1 MDNVTASRTF
11 CYLLASITLAS
22 GISDVSAQTPVRD
35 PLVAQVDLT
44 DAYRFAR
51 VFQDTNGQP
60 SKDALQAGY
69 LKGAGRGV
77 EIFTRGRIES
87 AENLAKTVADR
98 STEYAKAIEI
108 CLPSVEASNA
118 DLRAIYLGLSG
129 LFPDRELP
137 RIYAVFGAFNSGGT
151 ASRDAQVI
159 GIEVICNI
167 SEGPEQ
173 IRETLRSFYAHETVH
188 ALQPSLDRR
197 VEARDPLLAYSLRE
211 GMADFVSL
219 LVTGSQPSPERHAW
233 AKEREA
239 QLWAEFL
246 ADRAYIQSQVTK
258 PADLNR
264 MESEALKRLGRWHGN
279 YQSAPE
285 GWPHE
290 LGYWFGQQICQAY
303 FDQAEDKRAAIAEL
317 MALKDP
323 ERILELSGYS
333 PAQDTAN

>member
-1 MDNVTASRTF
+1 MTVYRTF
-11 CYLLASITLAS
+11 GNLVASAALASCS
-22 GISDVSAQTPVRD
+22 SYVSAQTPARD

-60 SKDALQAGY
+60 SKEALQAGY
-69 LKGAGRGV
+69 LNGAGRGV
-77 EIFTRGRIES
+77 EIFMRGRIES
-87 AENLAKTVADR
+87 AENLASTVAER
-98 STEYAKAIEI
+98 SAEYTKAIET

-118 DLRAIYLGLSG
+118 DLRSIYLGLSG

-137 RIYAVFGAFNSGGT
+137 KIYAVFGAFNSGGT
-151 ASRDAQVI
+151 AARDAQVI
-159 GIEVICNI
+159 GIEVICDI
-167 SEGPEQ
+167 SEGPEDVRQ
-173 IRETLRSFYAHETVH
+173 TLRSFYAHETVH
-188 ALQPSLDRR
+188 ALQPSLERR
-197 VEARDPLLAYSLRE
+197 VEASDPLLAASLRE

-246 ADRAYIQSQVTK
+246 ADRAFIREHVAK
-258 PADLNR
+258 PADLTR
-264 MESEALKRLGRWHGN
+264 MNPNAQARLRRWLGN
-279 YQSAPE
+279 YGSAPD

-290 LGYWFGQQICQAY
+290 MGYWFGQQICLAY
-303 FDQAEDKRAAIAEL
+303 FDQAKDKRAAIAEL

-323 ERILELSGYS
+323 QSILELSGYS
-333 PAQDTAN
+333 PAPETAN